1 MGFYAGIDGGGTGSR
16 FVCAD
21 ENGKEI
27 YSGIGPALN
36 GNGLSKDSFIQNI
49 MGIVNSITKK
59 VGSPDDCK
67 GLAIG
72 LAGISN
78 VQIREGFAAVMN
90 EAGFRNYSIYGDHE
104 TAFSAAFPEQHG
116 ILLISGTGS
125 LCFGKRPDGMSA
137 RAGGYGHLI
146 DDKGSAYD
154 ISIRI
159 LEAVVRAEDG
169 RGENTVFRELVF
181 DKLGIKDVRE
191 LIGYV
196 YSTDTSKGDIAALA
210 PLLSEGIKRGDS
222 VAVAIEDAVVE
233 ELNSWIF
240 AVKKRLDYG
249 PEVALWGSVLQK
261 NDHIREK
268 LEKRAG
274 IIMFFPQ
281 EDASVGALRLAMKE
295 V

>member
-1 MGFYAGIDGGGTGSR
+1 
-16 FVCAD
+16 
-21 ENGKEI
+21 
-27 YSGIGPALN
+27 
-36 GNGLSKDSFIQNI
+36 
-49 MGIVNSITKK
+49 
-59 VGSPDDCK
+59 
-67 GLAIG
+67 
-72 LAGISN
+72 
-78 VQIREGFAAVMN
+78 
-90 EAGFRNYSIYGDHE
+90 
-104 TAFSAAFPEQHG
+104 
-116 ILLISGTGS
+116 
-125 LCFGKRPDGMSA
+125 MSA

-181 DKLGIKDVRE
+181 ERLGIKDIRE
-191 LIGYV
+191 LIGYI
-196 YSTDTSKGDIAALA
+196 YSKDTNKGDIAALA

-233 ELNSWIF
+233 ELNSLIF

-274 IIMFFPQ
+274 LKMFFPQ

>member
-1 MGFYAGIDGGGTGSR
+1 MSFYAGIDGGGTGSR

-27 YSGIGPALN
+27 YSGNGPALN
-36 GNGLSKDSFIQNI
+36 GNGLSDQAFEENI
-49 MGIVNSITKK
+49 RSILQSITEKA
-59 VGSPDDCK
+59 GSPRDCI

-72 LAGISN
+72 SAGISN
-78 VQIREGFAAVMN
+78 AKIINGYEKAMS
-90 EAGFRNYSIYGDHE
+90 EYGFRNYRIYGDHE

-181 DKLGIKDVRE
+181 ERLGIKDTRE
-191 LIGYV
+191 LIGYI
-196 YSTDTSKGDIAALA
+196 YSKDTNKGDIAALA
-210 PLLSEGIKRGDS
+210 PLLSEGIKRGDP
-222 VAVAIEDAVVE
+222 VAVAIEDVVVD
-233 ELNSWIF
+233 ELNSLIS
-240 AVKKRLDYG
+240 AVKKRLG
-249 PEVALWGSVLQK
+249 FGSEVALWGSVLQK

-274 IIMFFPQ
+274 LIMFFPQ

>member
-21 ENGKEI
+21 EKGKEI
-27 YSGIGPALN
+27 YSGNGPALN

-49 MGIVNSITKK
+49 MEIVNSITKN

-78 VQIREGFAAVMN
+78 VQIREGFAAAMS
-90 EAGFRNYSIYGDHE
+90 EAGFRNYRIYGDHE

-181 DKLGIKDVRE
+181 ERLGIKDIRE
-191 LIGYV
+191 LIGYI
-196 YSTDTSKGDIAALA
+196 YSKDTNKGDIAALA
-210 PLLSEGIKRGDS
+210 PLLSEGIKRGDP

-233 ELNSWIF
+233 ELNSLIS
-240 AVKKRLDYG
+240 AVKMRLG
-249 PEVALWGSVLQK
+249 FGSEVALWGSVLQK

-274 IIMFFPQ
+274 LKMFFSQ